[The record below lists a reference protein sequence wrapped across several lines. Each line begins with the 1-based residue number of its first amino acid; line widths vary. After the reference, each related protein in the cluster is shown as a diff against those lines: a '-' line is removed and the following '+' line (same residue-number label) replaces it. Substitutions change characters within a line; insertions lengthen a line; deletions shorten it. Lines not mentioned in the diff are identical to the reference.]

1 LLKKLYRLW
10 TWWNQFVKS
19 VRHHDAVTV
28 IKLVI
33 LEQAV
38 PVELGNLKT
47 LALIGL
53 RGSKIS
59 HGFQPQL
66 KSRSGVSLGVMSR
79 SVSDYVINYL
89 AF

>member
-1 LLKKLYRLW
+1 
-10 TWWNQFVKS
+10 
-19 VRHHDAVTV
+19 
-28 IKLVI
+28 
-33 LEQAV
+33 
-38 PVELGNLKT
+38 LKT